1 MPERSGATLALRLR
15 TLRENQWPD
24 LKLTQRDLATAFDA
38 SVPLISSWE
47 SGRKPVAPPESRLRA
62 YATFFATGRSVQG
75 DTHRILDDTELTA
88 EESSARDELLQEL
101 LALRGGSVTKPLRI
115 PLARS
120 DDTIG
125 GGPWFF
131 EDQRPV
137 TIVCARLP
145 QDLLQGMPYTDPND
159 PDYVRSYTYAD
170 LDSLIELHGHIRAV
184 NPAVE
189 VRIRPAD
196 DLADDDLSGHT
207 VLLGGVD
214 WNPVTRDILRRAD
227 LPVRQSERP
236 TDDEGLFEVGEGET
250 RQEFRPLV
258 DEFEDPVT
266 KKRTSTLREDI
277 GLFYRGRNP
286 YNKLRTI
293 TVCSGVFGRGTYGV
307 VRALTDTRFR
317 DRNERHLAERFAG
330 ADAYSVLAR
339 VLIVNTTTQTPD
351 WTSAAIRLHEWPEQ
365 DA

>member
-1 MPERSGATLALRLR
+1 MSERSGTTLAFRLR

-47 SGRKPVAPPESRLRA
+47 SSRKPVAPPEIRLRA
-62 YATFFATGRSVQG
+62 YATFFATDRSVQG

-101 LALRGGSVTKPLRI
+101 LTLRGGSVTKPVRI

-120 DDTIG
+120 EDTIG

-145 QDLLQGMPYTDPND
+145 QNLLQGMPYTDPND

-189 VRIRPAD
+189 VRIRTD
-196 DLADDDLSGHT
+196 DELSADDLSGHT

-214 WNPVTRDILRRAD
+214 WNSVTRDILRLAD
-227 LPVRQSERP
+227 IPVRQLDRDS
-236 TDDEGLFEVGEGET
+236 EGLFETGEGAT
-250 RQEFRPLV
+250 RREFRPV
-258 DEFEDPVT
+258 IDEFEDPAT
-266 KKRTSTLREDI
+266 QERTLTLREDV

-286 YNKLRTI
+286 YNRLRTI
-293 TVCSGVFGRGTYGV
+293 TVCSGMFGRGTLGV

-339 VLIVNTTTQTPD
+339 VLIVNTTTLTPD